1 MIKKSLPFLLLIILF
16 SACENNAPPA
26 DFLQQD
32 IPVADKIKKLLQPA
46 YTKQLGI
53 DETGRKHLREFYK
66 QRNFAPLWSND
77 SILTETGIELKR
89 ILRTPV
95 LLGLPAKRY
104 KQFKWSKN
112 HLKNELIIASMLSV
126 MSQDLRHGLLD
137 TLEKEYKPI
146 AYTPVEQ
153 LGQLYAFP
161 EQPEAIAKKLLL
173 LGPADSTYQALA
185 HGLFAFASTYPL
197 AEKPFKVP
205 TMKADSVNALVQT
218 RKVLVA
224 KGYLS
229 GEQADSTQYDKA
241 IRLFQRHNGQKEDAV
256 IGENTALA
264 LMESNLKKCKR
275 TALAMEKWRWKS
287 GFPDKYIWINIPEY
301 KLRFFIHDSLKSENR
316 IVVGKFEN
324 QTPEFEAKLRAI
336 IAFPYWNVP
345 FSITSKEFLPAAKSN
360 PGYFARNH
368 MKLYQ
373 KGLEIDPLT
382 VAWKK
387 IRDKTFPYK
396 VTQDPGRWNSLG
408 IIKFEFSNKYGV
420 YVHDTPS
427 KGLFNTTIRS
437 YSHGCVRCEHPVQ
450 LGKLILLRDENHML
464 PDSLDSILSRGVNRT
479 IQLKRTIPIY
489 LDYISVIPDWKG
501 GIVFLKDIYKR
512 DEKYLAYL
520 F

>member
-1 MIKKSLPFLLLIILF
+1 MIKKSLPFLVLFILF

-32 IPVADKIKKLLQPA
+32 IPVAEKIKKLLEPA
-46 YTKQLGI
+46 YAHKLGI
-53 DETGRKHLREFYK
+53 DEPGRKLLRGFYK
-66 QRNFAPLWSND
+66 QRQFAPLWSTD
-77 SILTETGIELKR
+77 SVLTETGIELKR
-89 ILRTPV
+89 ILHTPV

-112 HLKNELIIASMLSV
+112 HLENELVIAAMLAIA
-126 MSQDLRHGLLD
+126 SQDLRYGLLD
-137 TLEKEYKPI
+137 TLEKAYKPI
-146 AYTPVEQ
+146 AYGSADQ
-153 LGQLYAFP
+153 LKALYNFP
-161 EQPEAIAKKLLL
+161 KAPKAIAEKLIL
-173 LGPADSTYQALA
+173 LGPADSTYQEIA
-185 HGLFAFASTYPL
+185 HGLFTFASTHPL
-197 AEKPFKVP
+197 REKQIQVP
-205 TMKADSVNALVQT
+205 TMKADSSAAVFQA
-218 RKVLVA
+218 RKVLIA
-224 KGYLS
+224 KGYLP
-229 GEQADSTQYDKA
+229 GENADSLQYDTA
-241 IRLFQRHNGQKEDAV
+241 IRLFQKHNGQKDDAV

-264 LMESNLKKCKR
+264 LMESNLTKCR
-275 TALAMEKWRWKS
+275 RAALALEKWRWKKA
-287 GFPDKYIWINIPEY
+287 FPDKFIWVNIPEY
-301 KLRFFIHDSLKSENR
+301 KLRFFINDSLKSENR

-345 FSITSKEFLPAAKSN
+345 FSITSKEFLPSAKSN

-373 KGLEIDPLT
+373 KGLEIDPLS
-382 VAWKK
+382 VAWRK

-396 VTQDPGRWNSLG
+396 VTQDPGPWNSLG

-450 LGKLILLRDENHML
+450 LGKLILLRDDNHIL
-464 PDSLDSILSRGVNRT
+464 PDSLDSILSRGVNRP

-489 LDYISVIPDWKG
+489 LDYISVVPDWKG
-501 GIVFLKDIYKR
+501 GILFLKDIYKR
-512 DEKYLAYL
+512 DEKYIAYL